1 MKTVTISAE
10 PLRRA
15 YGEAVVNEIIRK
27 GKQVSR
33 DVVRIPAVDVLK
45 ILSSVPYTVENEIF

>member
-27 GKQVSR
+27 GKRVSR